1 MWKSRPHLCGQ
12 ATPLKFLGPIE
23 PAEMIAVVDEERDR
37 LALGPTY
44 GVGQLF

>member
-12 ATPLKFLGPIE
+12 TTPLKFLEPIE
-23 PAEMIAVVDEERDR
+23 PAEMIAVVNEERDR

-44 GVGQLF
+44 GVEPIF